1 MEQKRAVSISKLPL
15 NDIIGPYQSFET
27 NQYRDF
33 ILEGDSPVN
42 KNKKTS
48 SPYEQSAMKRSNRSR
63 LKAIISPLELQRS
76 VESMQSTV
84 ADLNGVRKIRREQ
97 IINSNAKAAN
107 KFRDDLLINQGIK
120 ASVNEKSNDEYE
132 MMVKRLSESPKQGR
146 ALSIVES
153 AKRET
158 QQLLNYS
165 VLPSA

>member
-1 MEQKRAVSISKLPL
+1 
-15 NDIIGPYQSFET
+15 
-27 NQYRDF
+27 
-33 ILEGDSPVN
+33 
-42 KNKKTS
+42 
-48 SPYEQSAMKRSNRSR
+48 
-63 LKAIISPLELQRS
+63 
-76 VESMQSTV
+76 MQSTV

-132 MMVKRLSESPKQGR
+132 MMVKRLSESPLQGR